1 MIVKSTKYISVEG
14 DAVSED
20 IDKDVGRGI
29 TKFTNGYEAETLIN
43 YTFKQV
49 SATF

>member
-1 MIVKSTKYISVEG
+1 MTVKSNNTVS
-14 DAVSED
+14 DTVSED
-20 IDKDVGRGI
+20 IDGDEGRGI

-43 YTFKQV
+43 YTFKEV